1 MADKKGSNYSK
12 EIESSPAQKGAVG
25 ELASKL
31 RCSFDSWSDADP
43 IADTEKAQF
52 MILLPEGARIKSVE
66 KSAHSNDEDAA
77 SSPFQIKDV
86 DGNVLADESDAIGKK
101 LSSEAKILEI
111 TGVESAPGALLAAN
125 ITSGYV
131 FVEFILD

>member
-1 MADKKGSNYSK
+1 MADKKGNNYSK
-12 EIESSPAQKGAVG
+12 EIESSPAQKGAIG

-31 RCSFDSWSDADP
+31 RCSFDSWSDAAA
-43 IADTEKAQF
+43 IVAGEKAQC

-66 KSAHSNDEDAA
+66 KSAHSDDEVGAP
-77 SSPFQIKDV
+77 STFEIKDA

-111 TGVESAPGALLAAN
+111 TGTESGAGALLAAN

-131 FVEFILD
+131 FVEFLLD

>member
-1 MADKKGSNYSK
+1 MALN
-12 EIESSPAQKGAVG
+12 
-25 ELASKL
+25 
-31 RCSFDSWSDADP
+31 F
-43 IADTEKAQF
+43 
-52 MILLPEGARIKSVE
+52 
-66 KSAHSNDEDAA
+66 
-77 SSPFQIKDV
+77 
-86 DGNVLADESDAIGKK
+86 DAIGKK